1 MDSHGQQREYNASE
15 ETSIETEL
23 QKTVLLLDC
32 SCDVSQ
38 RDRKERERRV
48 WEGNPGCPK
57 AQDGESLPEGVWNQ
71 LSTWHFG
78 HRTERP
84 VGLLAYL

>member
-1 MDSHGQQREYNASE
+1 MDSHRQQREYNMSE

-32 SCDVSQ
+32 SCDVPQ

-48 WEGNPGCPK
+48 WEGNPGCPE
-57 AQDGESLPEGVWNQ
+57 AQESLPEGV
-71 LSTWHFG
+71 
-78 HRTERP
+78 
-84 VGLLAYL
+84 